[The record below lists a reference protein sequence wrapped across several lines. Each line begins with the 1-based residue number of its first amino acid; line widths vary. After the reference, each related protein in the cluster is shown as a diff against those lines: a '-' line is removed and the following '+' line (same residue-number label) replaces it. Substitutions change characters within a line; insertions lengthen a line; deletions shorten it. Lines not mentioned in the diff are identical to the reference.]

1 MDRADIQLCSQSKHN
16 RKEDVRSI
24 CGQAPRLERPHHRLG
39 GSTMKGLGQVRD
51 QQAFSVKSQIV
62 NILFCNPGDFCHNY
76 SALLLQHETSHRQ
89 YVDKQAWLHSNKAS
103 FMDTE
108 I

>member
-1 MDRADIQLCSQSKHN
+1 
-16 RKEDVRSI
+16 
-24 CGQAPRLERPHHRLG
+24 
-39 GSTMKGLGQVRD
+39 MKGLGQVRD

-89 YVDKQAWLHSNKAS
+89 YGDK
-103 FMDTE
+103 
-108 I
+108 